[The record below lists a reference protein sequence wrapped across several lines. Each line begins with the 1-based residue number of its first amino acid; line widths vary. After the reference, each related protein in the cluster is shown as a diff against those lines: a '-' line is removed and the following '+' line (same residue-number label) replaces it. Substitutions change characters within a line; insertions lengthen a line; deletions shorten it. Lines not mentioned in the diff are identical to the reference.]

1 MSGAMPREF
10 MMRTTML
17 VTCAAAV
24 ATAASSANAALTT
37 IDGFTASS
45 LNLSSSNGT
54 YGSSGFV
61 DDAQNAQFLPLA
73 GSNNRRRVSLNDTG
87 FNGSTQSHSVTSSA
101 NGSMTDSGSIS
112 WVSNGSFNGGGCGTQ
127 FDYGNNQYYTG
138 TNVNLSA
145 YTGFRVVGS
154 GSLSET
160 TTTDA
165 LRNAYV
171 QATIT
176 DSAGKTAARQINLS
190 AGALGNFDFDFS
202 TLTVQSG
209 FNWSSVKSIR
219 YFFTIGGGNF
229 GSTGSRSYTYTYT
242 GMQLVPAPGALAL
255 LGVAGIVGSRRRR

>member
-1 MSGAMPREF
+1 MQPSRSTSILASC
-10 MMRTTML
+10 TVL
-17 VTCAAAV
+17 AAAV
-24 ATAASSANAALTT
+24 TSSASAAFTT
-37 IDGFTASS
+37 VDAFTATT
-45 LNLSSSNGT
+45 LNLTATNGV
-54 YGSSGFV
+54 YGSTGFV
-61 DDAQNAQFLPLA
+61 DDAQNAQYLPLA

-87 FNGSTQSHSVTSSA
+87 FNGASQSHSVTSSA
-101 NGSMTDSGSIS
+101 NGSATDSGSVS
-112 WVSNGSFNGGGCGTQ
+112 WVANGSFNGGTCGTQ
-127 FDYGNNQYYTG
+127 FDYGNNQFYTG
-138 TNVNLSA
+138 TIVNLSA

-176 DSAGKTAARQINLS
+176 DTAGKTAARQINLS

-202 TLTVQSG
+202 TLTVQAG

-229 GSTGSRSYTYTYT
+229 GSAGSRSYTYTYT
-242 GMQLVPAPGALAL
+242 GMQLVPAPGAIAL
-255 LGVAGIVGSRRRR
+255 LGVAGVTASRRRRR